1 MNVYEQI
8 ETIFSGDAEK
18 KPEWANEIL
27 KELADIKTLLVKK
40 ELPHQRVNNLYS
52 NDDYYDFIKQFRIS
66 LTDKIFE
73 YKGRNFS
80 VNKRGLLYD
89 TKTLK
94 IVSKSEAFKIYKYAY
109 EQKESSKISA

>member
-40 ELPHQRVNNLYS
+40 ELPHQRVNIHIQTLNPINHKNNLCERV
-52 NDDYYDFIKQFRIS
+52 KP
-66 LTDKIFE
+66 
-73 YKGRNFS
+73 
-80 VNKRGLLYD
+80 
-89 TKTLK
+89 
-94 IVSKSEAFKIYKYAY
+94 KSIRW
-109 EQKESSKISA
+109 IC